1 MMQTKKKYCGMKFES
16 KDQKKPEFEAKG
28 LETIR
33 RDQCSLTQKVLR
45 NSLVTLYRSG
55 IEAVKAYLFRQWALI
70 LSGRLPVSDFIL
82 TGRVRS
88 RYRGGRVGPVQA
100 VLARRLAEADPGR
113 VVRHKERQAYVI
125 VASPGVAFKL
135 QDCVLTPMELLE
147 QWDSYTIHAG
157 YYITKH
163 VNAALQRCLG
173 LEPYRV
179 NVAGWF
185 ESSPKPR
192 QRIHFWP
199 STRSKQNTMMISTFF
214 GSDKCSLCGRKCA
227 TTGQGRAA
235 VCQDCQRDPVKAVE
249 AAMRSLNVTQRS
261 SLAVAQKCSSCN
273 LCFEDASTF
282 AVTRSAR
289 SSHQINFQSRAN
301 LSTILVTPLANC
313 TCIDCPATFERHR
326 LRESELEATAICE
339 ALNAL

>member
-1 MMQTKKKYCGMKFES
+1 MKFES
-16 KDQKKPEFEAKG
+16 RFQKKPTFEAKG
-28 LETIR
+28 LETVR
-33 RDQCSLTQKVLR
+33 RDQCAVTQKILR

-55 IEAVKAYLFRQWALI
+55 INAVKTYLIRQWTHI
-70 LSGRLPVSDFIL
+70 LSGNLPVSDFIL

-100 VLARRLAEADPGR
+100 VLARRLAEVDPAR

-125 VASPGVAFKL
+125 VATPGVAFRL

-147 QWDSYTIHAG
+147 QWDSYTIHAA

-179 NVAGWF
+179 DVSAWF

-214 GSDKCSLCGRKCA
+214 GSDKCSLCGSKCSA
-227 TTGQGRAA
+227 SGQGRAA
-235 VCQDCQRDPVKAVE
+235 VCRDCRRDPVKAAE
-249 AAMRSLNVTQRS
+249 SAMKRLGVTQQS
-261 SLAVAQKCSSCN
+261 ALALAKKCSNCN
-273 LCFEDASTF
+273 LCFEDASTY
-282 AVTRSAR
+282 AVTRSVH
-289 SSHQINFQSRAN
+289 SSSQPSVSSRTLHSN
-301 LSTILVTPLANC
+301 VLVTPLANC
-313 TCIDCPATFERHR
+313 TCIDCPVTFERHR
-326 LRESELEATAICE
+326 VRESELEAAAVCE
-339 ALNAL
+339 ALNIL